1 MRNKLR
7 IIIVLT
13 SVMLLYCVLAHCW
26 FGVVC
31 MAGALISG
39 VLTYQSYMGE

>member
-1 MRNKLR
+1 MKNKLI

-31 MAGALISG
+31 MVGALISG
-39 VLTYQSYMGE
+39 VMAYQSYMGE